1 MPHNST
7 RIITAI
13 ASLGWLV
20 VGGYAI
26 WQIATSSSSDN
37 WEVPYLLFA
46 VGLMIGATLTVAALF
61 AARRGLER
69 SVVRTVGFGVCLLGV
84 VSTIVAW
91 ALPLWMGTLGIG
103 FALVAVGSSGAVRR
117 AASMLAGA
125 QALGIV
131 TLIAL
136 LQVEIGEQNEY
147 GDYPA
152 VFGIALLV
160 TVAGTLVAL
169 FVLGGIAIPQQTD
182 DRRARTDDQLFA

>member
-1 MPHNST
+1 MPHHST

-26 WQIATSSSSDN
+26 WEIATSSESDN

-46 VGLMIGATLTVAALF
+46 VGLLIGATLTVAALF

-131 TLIAL
+131 TLFAL
-136 LQVEIGEQNEY
+136 LQVEIGEQDEY

-160 TVAGTLVAL
+160 TVA
-169 FVLGGIAIPQQTD
+169 
-182 DRRARTDDQLFA
+182 

>member
-1 MPHNST
+1 
-7 RIITAI
+7 
-13 ASLGWLV
+13 
-20 VGGYAI
+20 
-26 WQIATSSSSDN
+26 
-37 WEVPYLLFA
+37 
-46 VGLMIGATLTVAALF
+46 
-61 AARRGLER
+61 
-69 SVVRTVGFGVCLLGV
+69 
-84 VSTIVAW
+84 
-91 ALPLWMGTLGIG
+91 MGTLGIG

-131 TLIAL
+131 TLFAL